1 MWIEPQDEEKIT
13 LEIGDKLEFFTR
25 ELVKKTLG

>member
-1 MWIEPQDEEKIT
+1 LSLRTKKKIT